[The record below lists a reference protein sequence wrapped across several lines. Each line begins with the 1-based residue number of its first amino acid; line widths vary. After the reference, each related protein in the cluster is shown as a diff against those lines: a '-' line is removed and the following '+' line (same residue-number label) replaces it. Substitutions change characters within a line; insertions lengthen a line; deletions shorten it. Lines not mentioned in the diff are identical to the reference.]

1 MRILLVEDDDSIA
14 IPLIDGLNRYGFT
27 VDRARTGR
35 EALAWSGA
43 DLILLD
49 LGLPDADGIDVC
61 QRIRAASAAVPII
74 MLTARGTE
82 VDRIVGLEVGA
93 DDYLAKPVSLRELVA
108 RIRAVT
114 RRTRLPVPPE
124 SWAPP
129 PPPPSPPAQVVP
141 EADLIRVDD
150 LIIDRRTRKAYL
162 RGREIVLALKEF
174 DLLVALA
181 VDPGAVRTRDRLME
195 TVWDEHYYGSTK
207 TLDFHVAALR
217 RKLGDPGWVQT
228 VRGVGFRLV
237 VPDGGGAPAGVA
249 GAGRGGYAG

>member
-1 MRILLVEDDDSIA
+1 MRILLVEDDDTIA
-14 IPLIDGLNRYGFT
+14 VPLIDGLGRYGFA
-27 VDRARTGR
+27 VERARTGR
-35 EALAWSGA
+35 DALLRT
-43 DLILLD
+43 DVEMVLLD
-49 LGLPDADGIDVC
+49 LGLPDADGIDIC
-61 QRIRAASAAVPII
+61 QQIRTRSAVPII

-93 DDYLAKPVSLRELVA
+93 DDYLAKPFSLRELVA

-114 RRTRLPVPPE
+114 RRTRLLPG
-124 SWAPP
+124 
-129 PPPPSPPAQVVP
+129 P
-141 EADLIRVDD
+141 EAAPTTPEPAPAEPASADGSLIRIDD
-150 LIIDRRTRKAYL
+150 LLIDQRTRRVYL
-162 RGREIVLALKEF
+162 RGQEIPLAMKEF

-181 VDPGAVRTRDRLME
+181 QDHGAVRTRERLME

-237 VPDGGGAPAGVA
+237 VPDGDRAPLANVGSGLGG
-249 GAGRGGYAG
+249 